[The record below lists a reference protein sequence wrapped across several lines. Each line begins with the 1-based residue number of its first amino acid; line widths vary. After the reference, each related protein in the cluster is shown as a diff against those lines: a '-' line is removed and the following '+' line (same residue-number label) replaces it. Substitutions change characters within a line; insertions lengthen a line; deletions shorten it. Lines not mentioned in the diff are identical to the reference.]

1 MPRKRLSS
9 YLRTE
14 RLRAGLS
21 QQELADL
28 FGMDRSVVTKAEAAR
43 PPTLRLA
50 IAVEIVFG
58 LPTGEL
64 FPVHFAK
71 IQRGVLKRALIMEQA
86 LAGRDDPAARKKR
99 ALLGALINRANNN
112 SPHI

>member
-1 MPRKRLSS
+1 MPRRLSS

-14 RLRAGLS
+14 RLRAGFS

-58 LPTGEL
+58 RSGLDV
-64 FPVHFAK
+64 FPAHYGRVK
-71 IQRGVLKRALIMEQA
+71 KDVLKRALA
-86 LAGRDDPAARKKR
+86 LEETLRGRDDPTSLKKR
-99 ALLGALINRANNN
+99 KLLGALIDRAQDN
-112 SPHI
+112 SSHL